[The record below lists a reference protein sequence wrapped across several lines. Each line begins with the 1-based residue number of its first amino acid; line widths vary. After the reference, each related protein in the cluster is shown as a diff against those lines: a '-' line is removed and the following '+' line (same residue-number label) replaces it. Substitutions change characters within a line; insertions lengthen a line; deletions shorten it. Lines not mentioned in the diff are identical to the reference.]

1 MIQKRLMTLSLL
13 AAVAITSHINAMLP
27 SGAAESRFQAEAR
40 RARELIASIE
50 ALAPP
55 APYVFF
61 IADELFE
68 GTSVTGMLHG
78 EIRTQLSNISLSTST
93 YPKYREMLNNL
104 WRLQQMHI
112 PGDEELLYKELLFDV
127 CWKVIQVICS
137 PDTATKLSL
146 KDKLGLTNDLI
157 TILTGYS
164 VIPDAIKTKAQEAT
178 EEASNVEKIKH
189 IRAIQDELRTIT
201 KESLQGSIF
210 SYTTPSDA
218 SSAAAT
224 TDEEEDL
231 YS

>member
-1 MIQKRLMTLSLL
+1 
-13 AAVAITSHINAMLP
+13 MLP
-27 SGAAESRFQAEAR
+27 SATVESLFQAEVR

-50 ALAPP
+50 ALTPP
-55 APYVFF
+55 ALSAFI

-68 GTSVTGMLHG
+68 GTSITSTLRY
-78 EIRTQLSNISLSTST
+78 EIRRQLSEMSHSSPT
-93 YPKYREMLNNL
+93 YANYREMLNNL

-164 VIPDAIKTKAQEAT
+164 VIPDAIKTKAQEAARL
-178 EEASNVEKIKH
+178 ASNIQKIKH

-201 KESLQGSIF
+201 KESLRASIF
-210 SYTTPSDA
+210 AYTTPSDT